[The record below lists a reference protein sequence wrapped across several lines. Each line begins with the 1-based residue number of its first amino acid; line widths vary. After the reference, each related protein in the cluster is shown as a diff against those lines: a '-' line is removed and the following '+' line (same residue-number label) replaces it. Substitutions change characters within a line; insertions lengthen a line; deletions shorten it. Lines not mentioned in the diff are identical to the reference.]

1 MAGLGIVGSR
11 VSDESCRQTT
21 SKNVSHVLERELLEG
36 LPLVRSGP

>member
-1 MAGLGIVGSR
+1 MARLGIVGFR

-21 SKNVSHVLERELLEG
+21 SKNVNQMLERELLEG